1 MFLEI
6 YWKES
11 GELGLIYQTRMNEWM
26 NEWTR
31 LPKGPLDMQ
40 NIIFKTEDKTDIFGL
55 SAPGSFKLQVI
66 DNEPMR
72 VVTQQLIITS
82 KPEVWTTDVSKVS
95 WLCQAALLV
104 CFFVMTVD

>member
-1 MFLEI
+1 
-6 YWKES
+6 
-11 GELGLIYQTRMNEWM
+11 M

-31 LPKGPLDMQ
+31 LPKDPLDMQ
-40 NIIFKTEDKTDIFGL
+40 NIIFKTVDKTDIFGL

-72 VVTQQLIITS
+72 VVTQQLISS